1 MAEDTSPEK
10 VAVAFI
16 EAWNRH
22 DADALAELFVP
33 DADFV
38 NVVGLWWRDREKIRI
53 AHDYGFQRIFSNSHM
68 TLRRVAVRHL
78 GADVAVVHGAWTLRG
93 QNSHGE
99 REAGERRGVISFT
112 VQRQSDGEWLAVSA
126 QNTDRINGAET
137 HIATEGSLGAAHY
150 GHTPES

>member
-1 MAEDTSPEK
+1 MNEHDRPQK

-22 DADALAELFVP
+22 DADAIAELFVS

-38 NVVGLWWRDREKIRI
+38 NVVGLWWRSKERIRT

-68 TLRRVAVRHL
+68 TLGRTEVRHL
-78 GADVAVVHGAWTLRG
+78 GTEAAVVHAAWTLTG
-93 QNSHGE
+93 QNPHGQ
-99 REAGERRGVISFT
+99 REAGQRSGVISFT

-126 QNTDRINGAET
+126 QNTDRVNGAET
-137 HIATEGSLGAAHY
+137 HIGTGGSLDAAHY
-150 GHTPES
+150 GRAPEA